1 MFRNVRYAARSL
13 RRSPLFTAVAVFS
26 LAAGIGANT
35 AVFSFVR
42 AIVLQQLNVPGADRL
57 VVLRQQNEMFHIEN
71 CCFSY
76 KVFREIRREDSDF
89 EDVLAVAE
97 REVKLTDRGETE
109 RLRAELVS
117 GNYFRMLGVRAAAGR
132 LIGDSDDG
140 AEGASPICV
149 IGYKLWQERYGGRA
163 DAVGRQVLI
172 DNKPF
177 QIVGV
182 SQRGF
187 GGASLHDPRDL
198 EIPASM
204 IQVFDGNDS
213 RDTYG
218 WAELI
223 ARLKPGVAAERARVR
238 VDLIGRRI
246 EKQLGF
252 SFSDRDTLLLR
263 DGSQGVDSKKEQF
276 AKPVLVLFL
285 LVAVVLLIACA
296 NLAALLMVRSAGS
309 LREAGVRVALGAT
322 RASLVGRFLTE
333 SLLLAGMGG
342 AAGWALAMALTA
354 ALSRLLGTSNQGLT
368 GGVHPDLALFAF
380 SAALTLAS
388 GILFGLLPA
397 WRASQAKPIE
407 AMQRAT
413 AHGAGKASLASRAL
427 IAVQVALSLALLF
440 GAGLFRQTLRNLR
453 SIDLGFRPENLVLM
467 HVDLSGTPRAAAA
480 GPFFDDLLDR
490 ANAMNGTRA
499 ASLAGI
505 SLLSGSMASIILK
518 IPGYA
523 PPNHLLPVT
532 YFMRVS
538 NGYFRTLG
546 IPLLGGRDFDAG
558 DRGSSNAGDRGSSDA
573 AIIVNRQFERQ
584 FLGGSALGK
593 SFAYG
598 GGRRVHV
605 VGIAGDAKFRWLR
618 EETQP
623 VMYLPAGQGAYPQ
636 SLYLQVRTAAD
647 TRAAAERLRSMV
659 RDIDRRVP
667 VDSVQTMAMQID
679 EALVRERL
687 LAFLS
692 SMMGIL
698 AVTLAAIGLYGVLAF
713 TVVRRTHEIG
723 IRMAVGAGRGRIV
736 RLFLVESGWIAG
748 AGVAA
753 GIPLVLGCGRLAS
766 SLLYGLAGQ
775 DLRILLGSTALLLAA
790 AAAAAVI
797 PAWRAARLDPLAA
810 LRHD

>member
-1 MFRNVRYAARSL
+1 
-13 RRSPLFTAVAVFS
+13 
-26 LAAGIGANT
+26 
-35 AVFSFVR
+35 
-42 AIVLQQLNVPGADRL
+42 
-57 VVLRQQNEMFHIEN
+57 
-71 CCFSY
+71 
-76 KVFREIRREDSDF
+76 
-89 EDVLAVAE
+89 
-97 REVKLTDRGETE
+97 
-109 RLRAELVS
+109 
-117 GNYFRMLGVRAAAGR
+117 
-132 LIGDSDDG
+132 
-140 AEGASPICV
+140 
-149 IGYKLWQERYGGRA
+149 
-163 DAVGRQVLI
+163 
-172 DNKPF
+172 
-177 QIVGV
+177 
-182 SQRGF
+182 
-187 GGASLHDPRDL
+187 
-198 EIPASM
+198 
-204 IQVFDGNDS
+204 
-213 RDTYG
+213 
-218 WAELI
+218 
-223 ARLKPGVAAERARVR
+223 
-238 VDLIGRRI
+238 
-246 EKQLGF
+246 
-252 SFSDRDTLLLR
+252 
-263 DGSQGVDSKKEQF
+263 
-276 AKPVLVLFL
+276 
-285 LVAVVLLIACA
+285 
-296 NLAALLMVRSAGS
+296 
-309 LREAGVRVALGAT
+309 
-322 RASLVGRFLTE
+322 
-333 SLLLAGMGG
+333 
-342 AAGWALAMALTA
+342 
-354 ALSRLLGTSNQGLT
+354 
-368 GGVHPDLALFAF
+368 
-380 SAALTLAS
+380 
-388 GILFGLLPA
+388 
-397 WRASQAKPIE
+397 
-407 AMQRAT
+407 
-413 AHGAGKASLASRAL
+413 
-427 IAVQVALSLALLF
+427 
-440 GAGLFRQTLRNLR
+440 
-453 SIDLGFRPENLVLM
+453 
-467 HVDLSGTPRAAAA
+467 
-480 GPFFDDLLDR
+480 
-490 ANAMNGTRA
+490 MNGTRA

-518 IPGYA
+518 IPQSSRRRT
-523 PPNHLLPVT
+523 HLLPVT

-766 SLLYGLAGQ
+766 SLLYGLAGR
-775 DLRILLGSTALLLAA
+775 DLRILVGLDVPAAGVPFAA
-790 AAAAAVI
+790 AITI